1 MEVIMFEISFSEF
14 TNNNFYSDYSIS
26 YMTGF
31 TVADTHNSK
40 ARVIVNVDSKTAFAY
55 MDK

>member
-1 MEVIMFEISFSEF
+1 MFEISFSEF

-31 TVADTHNSK
+31 TVEDTHNSK
-40 ARVIVNVDSKTAFAY
+40 AKVIVNVDSKTAFAY